1 MVKKYLESLLVYQ
14 IFLWINAAT
23 NQLSISDYRVQDSL
37 EILLATK
44 KVPLKEI
51 GFNLLTELSHN
62 LTELKLEV
70 WSVRMV

>member
-14 IFLWINAAT
+14 IFFWINAAT
-23 NQLSISDYRVQDSL
+23 NQLSTSNYRLQDSL
-37 EILLATK
+37 ELLFETK